1 MSVIFWGFRFFLCS
15 FKSNMSSII
24 STKDKED
31 ECRKITPVMIM
42 EHTGENSLHDVNCLV
57 LRGMNV
63 SDFDSLEYV
72 SLSLSNKTAGISY
85 KIYMYIHKYTRIIL
99 DTSPQKIIRIPHTQA
114 HTHNIPYE

>member
-1 MSVIFWGFRFFLCS
+1 
-15 FKSNMSSII
+15 MSSII
-24 STKDKED
+24 STKEKED

-72 SLSLSNKTAGISY
+72 SLSLSLRSRDNQNQHIQNHSSIELFG
-85 KIYMYIHKYTRIIL
+85 
-99 DTSPQKIIRIPHTQA
+99 DTVA
-114 HTHNIPYE
+114 